1 MTRGALLGSGLAGVL
16 ALAACGRGHVDDPR
30 RVDRDDAII
39 YVDSVADAALWI
51 DGVHVGT
58 VAELARGV
66 ALEPGDHRLELH
78 HDGYW
83 SHYQELA
90 LTPAQ
95 RLKLPIELAPVLP

>member
-1 MTRGALLGSGLAGVL
+1 MIRGALLAV
-16 ALAACGRGHVDDPR
+16 ALVAACGRGHVDDPH
-30 RVDRDDAII
+30 RVDRDDAIL

-83 SHYQELA
+83 SHYPELA